1 MGGSAEWGYD
11 DRGVLDNGNND
22 SEKQK
27 SNHTHGIERNHQKAK
42 KKVSL
47 PTPPLMI

>member
-1 MGGSAEWGYD
+1 MIVESWIMVIMIAK
-11 DRGVLDNGNND
+11 
-22 SEKQK
+22 SKK